1 MSRKGAKV
9 VDRKPTCGPDVK
21 ANKRERS
28 PSDDTPKPR
37 KLKCS
42 DLNSRSS
49 KPAKSKIDHVK
60 RYLTEASEQELDRL
74 ANFLRDRKS
83 ERSSNSLTARVL
95 KADAQVGSI
104 CPGDVVQPWRR
115 DVSGGGDTGST
126 RQKVLRRITARGLAE
141 AQAALFPEEQV
152 ARRKK
157 IKLCERWSGKDRT
170 CMEFGEEPDV
180 ALDKPPGLDI
190 CDTIL
195 SKAQTTY

>member
-49 KPAKSKIDHVK
+49 KPAKSTIDNVE

-74 ANFLRDRKS
+74 SNFLRDRKS
-83 ERSSNSLTARVL
+83 ERSSNMLTGTVASSALLL
-95 KADAQVGSI
+95 KHV
-104 CPGDVVQPWRR
+104 RR
-115 DVSGGGDTGST
+115 
-126 RQKVLRRITARGLAE
+126 
-141 AQAALFPEEQV
+141 AL
-152 ARRKK
+152 
-157 IKLCERWSGKDRT
+157 
-170 CMEFGEEPDV
+170 
-180 ALDKPPGLDI
+180 
-190 CDTIL
+190 
-195 SKAQTTY
+195 

>member
-37 KLKCS
+37 KLRCS
-42 DLNSRSS
+42 DLNPRPP
-49 KPAKSKIDHVK
+49 KPVKSTFDHVK

-74 ANFLRDRKS
+74 ANFLRDRKT

-95 KADAQVGSI
+95 KAEAQVGNI
-104 CPGDVVQPWRR
+104 CSGNVVQPWRR
-115 DVSGGGDTGST
+115 DVSGGADTGSK
-126 RQKVLRRITARGLAE
+126 RQVLRRITARGLAE
-141 AQAALFPEEQV
+141 AQAALFPEKQV

-170 CMEFGEEPDV
+170 CMEFGEEPGV

-195 SKAQTTY
+195 SKAQTRY

>member
-1 MSRKGAKV
+1 MSRKGAKI
-9 VDRKPTCGPDVK
+9 VDRQPTCGPDVK

-37 KLKCS
+37 KLRCS
-42 DLNSRSS
+42 DLNSRPP
-49 KPAKSKIDHVK
+49 KPVKSTIDHVK

-115 DVSGGGDTGST
+115 DVSGGGDRGST

-170 CMEFGEEPDV
+170 GMEFGEEPGV

-195 SKAQTTY
+195 SKARTRY

>member
-37 KLKCS
+37 KLRCS
-42 DLNSRSS
+42 DLNPRPP
-49 KPAKSKIDHVK
+49 KPVKSTFDHVK

-74 ANFLRDRKS
+74 ANFLRDRKT

-115 DVSGGGDTGST
+115 DVSGGGDRGST
-126 RQKVLRRITARGLAE
+126 RQKFLRRITVRGLAE
-141 AQAALFPEEQV
+141 AQAALFPGEQV

-157 IKLCERWSGKDRT
+157 IKLCERSSGKDRT
-170 CMEFGEEPDV
+170 GMEFGEEPGV

-195 SKAQTTY
+195 SKARTRY

>member
-1 MSRKGAKV
+1 MSRKGAKI

-37 KLKCS
+37 KLRCS
-42 DLNSRSS
+42 DLNSRPP
-49 KPAKSKIDHVK
+49 KPVKSTVDHVK

-115 DVSGGGDTGST
+115 DVSGGGDRGST

-141 AQAALFPEEQV
+141 AQAALFPEEQA

-170 CMEFGEEPDV
+170 GMEFGEEPGV

-195 SKAQTTY
+195 SKARTRY